1 MWPSKKVIIIALLAT
16 MVLAG
21 SISGIALAQTEND
34 DDSQPNTLF
43 ERVTAILV
51 DKGINITSEQLKDAF
66 VQAQSDVRTEAM
78 QNRLD
83 KLVEEGVIDGTQA
96 QELLDWWE
104 TRPDV
109 PARFGFKGHGGFRG
123 MRGMRGWG
131 GPCAPTE

>member
-1 MWPSKKVIIIALLAT
+1 MWRSKKFIIIALMAT
-16 MVLAG
+16 LVLVG
-21 SISGIALAQTEND
+21 SIGGVALAQTENN
-34 DDSQPNTLF
+34 DDSQPNALF

-66 VQAQSDVRTEAM
+66 VQAQSDVRTEAI

-104 TRPDV
+104 ARPDV

-123 MRGMRGWG
+123 MHGMRGFG
-131 GPCAPTE
+131 GPCALVE